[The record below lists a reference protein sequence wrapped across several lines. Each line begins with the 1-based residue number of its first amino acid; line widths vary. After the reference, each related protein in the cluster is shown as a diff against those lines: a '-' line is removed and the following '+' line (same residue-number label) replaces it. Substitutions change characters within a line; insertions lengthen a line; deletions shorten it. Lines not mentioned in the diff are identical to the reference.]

1 MKTFKLIRDV
11 DHTGLSGTGTVAE
24 GIEFSD
30 GTVALRWLDIDHDS
44 ENYQRGVR
52 PTTVIHES
60 IDAVIAL
67 HGHSG
72 STRLVFADNLNQP
85 TDSEARDEWIREQ
98 LIEAIN
104 KDAENQDNVLALA
117 LSALNNS
124 EDYNV
129 FNLAIQLTLASVRDV
144 IRNTSLYG
152 FEELDS

>member
-67 HGHSG
+67 HGHNG
-72 STRLVFADNLNQP
+72 STRLVFAGNLNQP
-85 TDSEARDEWIREQ
+85 TNNEARDEWIREQ

-129 FNLAIQLTLASVRDV
+129 FNLAFQLTLASVRDV

>member
-67 HGHSG
+67 HGHNG

-85 TDSEARDEWIREQ
+85 TDSEDRDEWIREQ

-104 KDAENQDNVLALA
+104 KYAENPDNILALT
-117 LSALNNS
+117 LSVIS
-124 EDYNV
+124 SPEEYNV
-129 FNLAIQLTLASVRDV
+129 FNLAIQLTLSSVMDV

-152 FEELDS
+152 FKE

>member
-11 DHTGLSGTGTVAE
+11 DHSGLSGTGTVAE
-24 GIEFSD
+24 GVEFSD
-30 GTVALRWLDIDHDS
+30 GIVALRWLDIDHDS

-67 HGHSG
+67 HGHNG
-72 STRLVFADNLNQP
+72 STRIIAGNLNQP
-85 TDSEARDEWIREQ
+85 LDNEARDEWIREQ

-117 LSALNNS
+117 LSAHNNS

-129 FNLAIQLTLASVRDV
+129 FNLAIQLTLASVWDV

-152 FEELDS
+152 FEE

>member
-67 HGHSG
+67 HGHNG
-72 STRLVFADNLNQP
+72 STRIIAGNLNQS

-104 KDAENQDNVLALA
+104 KYAENPDNFLRLP
-117 LSALNNS
+117 LSTFS
-124 EDYNV
+124 SPEECSV
-129 FNLAIQLTLASVRDV
+129 FNSAVQLTLALVRNV
-144 IRNTSLYG
+144 IRNASLYG
-152 FEELDS
+152 FEESD

>member
-24 GIEFSD
+24 GVEFSD

-67 HGHSG
+67 HGHNG
-72 STRLVFADNLNQP
+72 STRIIAGNLNQS

-104 KDAENQDNVLALA
+104 KYAENPDNFLRLP
-117 LSALNNS
+117 LSTFS
-124 EDYNV
+124 SPEECSV
-129 FNLAIQLTLASVRDV
+129 FNSAVQLTLAWVRNV
-144 IRNTSLYG
+144 IRNASLYV
-152 FEELDS
+152 FEESD

>member
-24 GIEFSD
+24 GVEFSD

-67 HGHSG
+67 HGHNG
-72 STRLVFADNLNQP
+72 STRIIAGNLNQS

-104 KDAENQDNVLALA
+104 KYAENPDNFLRLP
-117 LSALNNS
+117 LSTFS
-124 EDYNV
+124 SPEECSV
-129 FNLAIQLTLASVRDV
+129 FNSAVQLTLALVRNV
-144 IRNTSLYG
+144 IRNASLYV
-152 FEELDS
+152 FEESD